1 MIVGGALDALVI
13 HVKTVIFDLG
23 NVIVPFDLA
32 RGYAALGPYCPY
44 PPGEIPQRMAASG
57 LVPPFEVGRIPP
69 QEFAAR
75 LSAVLGLEVDFA
87 RFRELWS
94 SIFLPE
100 TLVSERLLEGLR
112 RRYRMLLLSNTDAI
126 HFPWVRERY
135 PLLGHFDDYVLSY
148 QVGAAKPDARIFQ
161 AAIDRAAC
169 RAGEC
174 FFTDDIPSN
183 VEAARQAGLD
193 AVRFENAAQI
203 ERELKARGLEW

>member
-1 MIVGGALDALVI
+1 MI
-13 HVKTVIFDLG
+13 KTVIFDLG

-32 RGYAALGPYCPY
+32 RGYAALGSYCPY

-57 LVPPFEVGRIPP
+57 LVPPFEVGQIPP
-69 QEFAAR
+69 QEFAAQ
-75 LSAVLGLEVDFA
+75 LSAVLGLDVDYA

-100 TLVSERLLEGLR
+100 TLISERLLEGLR

-126 HFPWVRERY
+126 HFPWVRETY

-148 QVGAAKPDARIFQ
+148 QVGAAKPDARIYQ
-161 AAIDRAAC
+161 AAIQRAAC
-169 RAGEC
+169 QAEEC

-183 VEAARQAGLD
+183 VEAAKLVGLD